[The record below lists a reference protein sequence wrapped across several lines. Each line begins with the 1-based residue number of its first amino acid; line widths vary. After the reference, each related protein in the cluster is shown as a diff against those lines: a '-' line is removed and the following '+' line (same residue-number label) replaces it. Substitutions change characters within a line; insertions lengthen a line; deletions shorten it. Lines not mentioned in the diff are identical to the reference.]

1 VNAVMNR
8 VLVAGVGNVFL
19 SDDGFGVEVA
29 RRLGARELPA
39 GVEVADVGIRGMH
52 LAYRLLDG
60 YRALVLVDTVSGGH
74 EPGTLY
80 LIEHDLDQA
89 APQTDG
95 AGATVFDA
103 HGMDPGALL
112 GMLDG
117 LARGTGVERPVGRVL
132 VVGCE
137 PASVDEGIGLTD
149 GVAAVVD
156 RAAQAVVDLVGELLE
171 EGGQGGHREQDPAGD
186 RADRGG
192 GGGGGGGTERAGRE
206 PVPQDAEDVGAAHVP
221 GHSR

>member
-1 VNAVMNR
+1 VNR
-8 VLVAGVGNVFL
+8 ILVAGVGNVFL

-29 RRLGARELPA
+29 RRLATRALPA
-39 GVEVADVGIRGMH
+39 AVEVVDVGIRGMH

-60 YRALVLVDTVSGGH
+60 YRALVLVDAVRRGG
-74 EPGTLY
+74 EPGTLH
-80 LIEHDLDQA
+80 LLEHDLDGPA
-89 APQTDG
+89 GDPDG
-95 AGATVFDA
+95 PAGAAAFDA

-117 LARGTGVERPVGRVL
+117 LARGTGVQRPVGRVL

-149 GVAAVVD
+149 EVAAVVD
-156 RAAQAVVDLVGELLE
+156 RAAQMVVDLVADLVDGGGR
-171 EGGQGGHREQDPAGD
+171 EGHGEQDPAGD
-186 RADRGG
+186 RAGRHRTGG
-192 GGGGGGGTERAGRE
+192 GGGGPERTGRE
-206 PVPQDAEDVGAAHVP
+206 PVPQDPRDVGVAHVP